1 MPLNRWIEHIRKFA
15 RENNMTYSC
24 ALSDPNLKDGY
35 IPAPKRMG
43 KRARESLEMGAEDI
57 NRAEAKKAPAKK
69 APAKRMKRVI
79 DIVGRKDSET
89 GRVYYY
95 NRFHDK
101 SEAYGI
107 VNNKVMIIGEVIE
120 DYDDVNF
127 FDDPKPVASNVRF
140 YNSDKK
146 PYPPSL
152 NNLQEGLPAKAPS
165 SAKKAPS
172 PAKKAPSPAP
182 ATAPSPAEAKAEAQA
197 LYVEYAR
204 LHRQK
209 WTNKIQKQLEIVEP
223 KLNKITQPILKKEL
237 EQNYFTD
244 EDGKK
249 IRFKLI
255 LPEKRRFGKSPLHL
269 SFTDEDGNVIK
280 DLTENGEENTHT
292 NPYEELLKAIKRR
305 FQYRLFNRT
314 AGLKDVTDLEKLLPN
329 LLTKEQKEEMPD
341 IYGRFS
347 KTGAGMGMRG
357 GADVGYTTPPNE
369 PANPLPIHL
378 RNAIVNATRRPPN
391 AQRVINFINL
401 IAPIQDVRNRYLDAI
416 DDGHSYNA
424 QQIVS
429 LRRRFNAYMNTP
441 NPEDEG
447 WTDDEAS
454 VEGGARTDEGM
465 DIYGRGRYRDI
476 DYSRTIPHHKI
487 LEMCDVF

>member
-165 SAKKAPS
+165 S
-172 PAKKAPSPAP
+172 AKKAPSPAP

-347 KTGAGMGMRG
+347 KTGAGM
-357 GADVGYTTPPNE
+357 
-369 PANPLPIHL
+369 
-378 RNAIVNATRRPPN
+378 
-391 AQRVINFINL
+391 
-401 IAPIQDVRNRYLDAI
+401 
-416 DDGHSYNA
+416 
-424 QQIVS
+424 
-429 LRRRFNAYMNTP
+429 
-441 NPEDEG
+441 
-447 WTDDEAS
+447 
-454 VEGGARTDEGM
+454 